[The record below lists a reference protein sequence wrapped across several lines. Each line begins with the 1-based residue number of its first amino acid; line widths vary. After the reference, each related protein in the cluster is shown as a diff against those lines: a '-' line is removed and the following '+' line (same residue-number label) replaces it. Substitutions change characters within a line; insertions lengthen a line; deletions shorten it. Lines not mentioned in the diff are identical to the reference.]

1 MSNVPNDLK
10 YAKSHEW
17 VRDEEDGT
25 VFVGITEHAQ
35 EMLGDLV
42 FVELPELGATLEAGS
57 ECAVVESVKAA
68 SDVYSPVSGEVI
80 AINEALADAPETV
93 NQDAFGDG
101 WLFQVKLS
109 APAELDELLD
119 AEAYTEVMEAEAH

>member
-119 AEAYTEVMEAEAH
+119 AEAYTEVVEAEAH